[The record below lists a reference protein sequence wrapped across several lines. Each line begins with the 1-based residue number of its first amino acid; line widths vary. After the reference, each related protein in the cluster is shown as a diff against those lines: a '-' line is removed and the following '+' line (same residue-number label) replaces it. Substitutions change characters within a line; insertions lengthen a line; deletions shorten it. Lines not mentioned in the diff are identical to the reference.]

1 MRRISRLLAGRARKQ
16 GRVDMARL
24 LREVLRDHKAQSF
37 LEYSILIAVVAAAFV
52 AMAMY
57 VRQAVQGK
65 IYRLEDSVT
74 AKSNKGSTP
83 WSVPV

>member
-1 MRRISRLLAGRARKQ
+1 
-16 GRVDMARL
+16 MARL
-24 LREVLRDHKAQSF
+24 LREVLGDRKAQSF

-57 VRQAVQGK
+57 VRQAVQGR

>member
-1 MRRISRLLAGRARKQ
+1 
-16 GRVDMARL
+16 MARL